1 MAAGS
6 GQLVRPIIQ
15 EQRAAGQ
22 QAFPARPFRE
32 ASVPLEAVEARR
44 LYRQVADQLRSLI
57 DSGEYAVGS
66 RLPTERELA
75 EQLKISRPTV
85 REALIALEVEGRVR
99 IRVGS
104 GIYVTEPADAAPALS
119 AVLEGPFE
127 LLRAREFLESTIA
140 EQAARVATK
149 DDIARIDAALVA
161 MADVEHPSEA
171 SMVYDRAF
179 HIAIAGCL
187 GNAVM
192 VRVVGELFDQR
203 LNPYFAQ
210 LAHYFENPGTWCAAL
225 SEHRAVRDA
234 IAAGL
239 PRAARDAMRKHL
251 AHSQERFAQSFG
263 AETSAGAPPARK
275 RAARSASEP
284 AKPSRSPGVQA
295 KTGSARRR

>member
-1 MAAGS
+1 
-6 GQLVRPIIQ
+6 
-15 EQRAAGQ
+15 
-22 QAFPARPFRE
+22 
-32 ASVPLEAVEARR
+32 VPLEAVEARR
-44 LYRQVADQLRSLI
+44 LYRQIADQLRSLI

-75 EQLKISRPTV
+75 DQLKVSRPTV

-104 GIYVTEPADAAPALS
+104 GIYVIDPSAATPAPS
-119 AVLEGPFE
+119 AVIEGPFE
-127 LLRAREFLESTIA
+127 LLRAREFLESAIA

-161 MADVEHPSEA
+161 MENVAHPGEA
-171 SMVYDRAF
+171 SMVHDRAF

-187 GNAVM
+187 GNAVL

-210 LAHYFENPGTWCAAL
+210 LAHYFENPGTWRTAL

-234 IAAGL
+234 IAARQ
-239 PRAARDAMRKHL
+239 PTAARDAMRDHL
-251 AHSQERFAQSFG
+251 AHSQERFAQNFG
-263 AETSAGAPPARK
+263 AETGAGSPAVRK
-275 RAARSASEP
+275 RAARTGAQP
-284 AKPSRSPGVQA
+284 AKPKRPSKKQA
-295 KTGSARRR
+295 KSGSARRR

>member
-1 MAAGS
+1 M
-6 GQLVRPIIQ
+6 
-15 EQRAAGQ
+15 
-22 QAFPARPFRE
+22 
-32 ASVPLEAVEARR
+32 PLEAVEARR

-104 GIYVTEPADAAPALS
+104 GIYVTEPADAAPAPS
-119 AVLEGPFE
+119 AVIEGPFE
-127 LLRAREFLESTIA
+127 LLRAREFLESAIA
-140 EQAARVATK
+140 EQAARVATR
-149 DDIARIDAALVA
+149 DDVERIDAALVA
-161 MADVEHPSEA
+161 MADVEHPGEA
-171 SMVYDRAF
+171 SMIHDRAF

-187 GNAVM
+187 GNAVL

-210 LAHYFENPGTWCAAL
+210 LAHYFENPATWRSAL
-225 SEHRAVRDA
+225 DEHRAVRDA
-234 IAAGL
+234 IAARRPL
-239 PRAARDAMRKHL
+239 SAHDAMRDHL

-263 AETSAGAPPARK
+263 AEASAGAPAVRK
-275 RAARSASEP
+275 QTSRSA
-284 AKPSRSPGVQA
+284 GVQA
-295 KTGSARRR
+295 KPKQPPRKAAKRGSARRR